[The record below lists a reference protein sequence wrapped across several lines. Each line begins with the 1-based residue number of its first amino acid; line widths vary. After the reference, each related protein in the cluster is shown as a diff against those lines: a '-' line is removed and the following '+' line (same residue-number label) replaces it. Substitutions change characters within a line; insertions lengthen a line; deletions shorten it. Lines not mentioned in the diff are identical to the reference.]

1 MLISRRTSKFSFTI
15 AQFSTEAITP
25 QNKNY
30 AQANTQTFVRN
41 KEPILLITRDFPDS
55 RVIIMI
61 RHSDHYYRES
71 EVKGVKVNIW
81 KKDR

>member
-30 AQANTQTFVRN
+30 AQTNTQRFVRN
-41 KEPILLITRDFPDS
+41 NEPFLLITRDFPDS
-55 RVIIMI
+55 RVFGSLLQ
-61 RHSDHYYRES
+61 RVRD
-71 EVKGVKVNIW
+71 
-81 KKDR
+81 